1 MIMNCGRCGKDIDT
15 PNKKNAKYIR
25 NPQDQRTF
33 GKNMVNKYSVID
45 DNDSSKEEFS
55 KFKDASVRANEKF
68 SLLDKQITDDA
79 KLHKACGSKIKG
91 YDIDVVTLTNELATI
106 EDSEVVDSKVQVAKQ
121 GEINTKQSEINSEKI
136 KEENIAEDIRI
147 SEGKKSK
154 IRVVEEVKEED
165 APKTLIVCLNCV
177 IDGDQIIW

>member
-1 MIMNCGRCGKDIDT
+1 MIMKCGRCGKEIDT
-15 PNKKNAKYIR
+15 PNKRNAKYIR

-68 SLLDKQITDDA
+68 SLLDKQITDDV
-79 KLHKACGSKIKG
+79 KLQDACKIK
-91 YDIDVVTLTNELATI
+91 ITTLKNELSTI
-106 EDSEVVDSKVQVAKQ
+106 ADNEIVDTKSL
-121 GEINTKQSEINSEKI
+121 ESKQSEINSEKI

-165 APKTLIVCLNCV
+165 VPKTLIVCLNCV
-177 IDGDQIIW
+177 IEGDQIIW